1 MRTFL
6 ERLQRWARRS
16 TRLTSH
22 GLGAAL
28 LGQAL
33 APRVALGC
41 ATCIASG
48 YGDRTFNWA
57 YVALMGLPFALVLA
71 VGGALAWCAGY
82 RPRAVARA
90 LGARLR
96 RKGHPD
102 ILKETT

>member
-1 MRTFL
+1 MRTCL
-6 ERLQRWARRS
+6 AL
-16 TRLTSH
+16 
-22 GLGAAL
+22 GLL
-28 LGQAL
+28 LAPSRAL
-33 APRVALGC
+33 AC
-41 ATCIASG
+41 ATCIAAG

-57 YVALMGLPFALVLA
+57 YAALMGLPFALVLA